1 MEQRRWDR
9 WIALALALLLLGLA
23 YFSTFGMIGGS
34 GVVLNAT
41 TEAPVQGAKVV
52 LECSARLL
60 HGYKVLKEVT
70 RIADANGRFS
80 YGVADLWRCDFA
92 FVDATMDGY
101 VLTSNLDPNYSDS
114 NFRHVPPKVY
124 LTPLQDERM
133 QQLKYHAAMSQG
145 QVSDPKYGYFRV
157 YQEFANS
164 ENIARTAAETAF
176 VRTSFCNRLD
186 ALNTALSDADRDELR
201 MGSQLMRPVDHD
213 ARVRPYCDLQSGAIK
228 QPSKPVQL
236 RMLDSLFA
244 RLLIQLTI
252 PQVTITGT
260 AHIRA
265 LPEARV
271 TTLKL
276 ESKALDESGNGFRP
290 LTSLELASV
299 GFRQRRIRLRGQ
311 AGIVVVH
318 TAANGEYFTLAE
330 MLAAIEATELAS
342 REQARWSGGVDVEH
356 IDFAFLRPNDDGTW
370 TIVWH

>member
-1 MEQRRWDR
+1 
-9 WIALALALLLLGLA
+9 
-23 YFSTFGMIGGS
+23 
-34 GVVLNAT
+34 
-41 TEAPVQGAKVV
+41 
-52 LECSARLL
+52 
-60 HGYKVLKEVT
+60 
-70 RIADANGRFS
+70 
-80 YGVADLWRCDFA
+80 
-92 FVDATMDGY
+92 
-101 VLTSNLDPNYSDS
+101 
-114 NFRHVPPKVY
+114 
-124 LTPLQDERM
+124 
-133 QQLKYHAAMSQG
+133 
-145 QVSDPKYGYFRV
+145 
-157 YQEFANS
+157 
-164 ENIARTAAETAF
+164 
-176 VRTSFCNRLD
+176 
-186 ALNTALSDADRDELR
+186 
-201 MGSQLMRPVDHD
+201 
-213 ARVRPYCDLQSGAIK
+213 
-228 QPSKPVQL
+228 
-236 RMLDSLFA
+236 MLDSLFA

-252 PQVTITGT
+252 PRVTITGT